1 MLITALG
8 LAWAAAVSPGVARFA
23 WPWSLPPMRADLVWN
38 YLVAGTMH
46 TVNAAGYLVGA
57 LLMLALPRRFD
68 ARGLLLAGGIVAAL
82 LP

>member
-1 MLITALG
+1 VQI
-8 LAWAAAVSPGVARFA
+8 
-23 WPWSLPPMRADLVWN
+23 WSGH
-38 YLVAGTMH
+38 LVAGTMH

-57 LLMLALPRRFD
+57 LLMPALPRRFD

>member
-1 MLITALG
+1 
-8 LAWAAAVSPGVARFA
+8 
-23 WPWSLPPMRADLVWN
+23 
-38 YLVAGTMH
+38 MH